1 MTLLHSRC
9 LSSAGSPKFQ
19 GQQAGLPCACRC
31 HTCPWILLQPQRH
44 LGQLHVHFYS
54 KVPRAVQYSTLVGGD
69 SQNCGRFQLVPAMR
83 VSVCQ
88 CVAALWFL
96 FSFILHI
103 FLQNVGAVAF
113 RCQFTLKAKLPVSE
127 SSVLSTIVRAMP
139 GPCNKYIVNQV
150 PVTLFCFLVL
160 NQGNLTNTEGK

>member
-54 KVPRAVQYSTLVGGD
+54 KVPRAVVGGD

-83 VSVCQ
+83 VSVCR

-103 FLQNVGAVAF
+103 FLQNVGTVAF
-113 RCQFTLKAKLPVSE
+113 RSSVHSE
-127 SSVLSTIVRAMP
+127 SQIASQRVFRLIYNCLCVLR
-139 GPCNKYIVNQV
+139 QV
-150 PVTLFCFLVL
+150 PA
-160 NQGNLTNTEGK
+160 TNTELIRSQ